1 MVLRVD
7 PAVVTAEDFLRALA
21 AIGREARVVEW
32 NREAVVLDRPA
43 PVQVLPG
50 FETGAVSVQDGG
62 AQLAARL
69 LDAQPGMR
77 VLDACAAPGGKTLH
91 IAQRTAGLAE
101 LIAVDDD
108 PLRLARVRE
117 NLERAGLDAIL
128 VTADL
133 RAVPPSLAPARFDRV
148 LVDAPCSA
156 TGVIRRHPDIKLLRR
171 PADIESFAATQ
182 REILAT
188 AFELLKPGGRL
199 IYCTCSVMPVE
210 NEGVVT
216 AFLGAQPR
224 AARAPWPEGLAQ
236 PPGLLERS
244 VGWQLLPGGSA
255 GTDGFYYACLTKLS

>member
-1 MVLRVD
+1 M
-7 PAVVTAEDFLRALA
+7 
-21 AIGREARVVEW
+21 
-32 NREAVVLDRPA
+32 
-43 PVQVLPG
+43 
-50 FETGAVSVQDGG
+50 
-62 AQLAARL
+62 
-69 LDAQPGMR
+69 

-91 IAQRTAGLAE
+91 IAQRTPELAE

-117 NLERAGLDAIL
+117 NLERAGRNAIL
-128 VTADL
+128 IAADL
-133 RAVPPSLAPARFDRV
+133 QTIPPSLAAAHFDRI

-171 PADIESFAATQ
+171 PGDIESFASTQ
-182 REILAT
+182 RRILST

-199 IYCTCSVMPVE
+199 IYCTCSVMPAE
-210 NEGVVT
+210 NEGVVG
-216 AFLGAQPR
+216 AFLGANAR

-236 PPGLLERS
+236 PPGLLERT